1 MRVLALDVGG
11 GFGLKLGAYPEDVMA
26 CLHSMSLRRPVKW
39 VEDRG
44 EHFRATTHG
53 RESVHD
59 YRIAARRDG
68 RILAMTDVYV
78 NDLGGLNSPFGSSQ
92 LSTVVFNGPYKV
104 DDGFVERRIV
114 VTNKTPIG
122 AYRGYGQPE
131 VNFAYE
137 RLMDRLA
144 RRLDMDPVELRA
156 MNMVKPGRVPVGQP
170 DRRRL

>member
-1 MRVLALDVGG
+1 
-11 GFGLKLGAYPEDVMA
+11 
-26 CLHSMSLRRPVKW
+26 MSLRRPVKF
-39 VEDRG
+39 VEDRN

-59 YRIAARRDG
+59 YQIAARSDG
-68 RILAMTDVYV
+68 RILAMTDVYT

-137 RLMDRLA
+137 RLMDKLA
-144 RRLDMDPVELRA
+144 RRLGVDPVELRA
-156 MNMVKPGRVPVGQP
+156 MNMVRPDELPWVNPVGAIY
-170 DRRRL
+170 DSGDYERCLRMAAEAVG